1 MCPRSRTRRRRHRPR
16 ARERRVAES
25 SRVSVRSVV
34 VSSVANNPDGRHEAT
49 NLVQRRVR
57 RAREVYI
64 EVRVRS
70 SFGIVDADAAWEDE
84 RASAVEG
91 GPLDAPRGQL
101 GAGGGDDGAD
111 GVALGRAR
119 SLAAHAGNIDAR
131 DVRTASERGDSVV
144 DVVDILEGESE
155 GRKRA
160 GDFGGGGGDVAEDSV
175 VDADD
180 AQREQSAGSR
190 PRVVA

>member
-1 MCPRSRTRRRRHRPR
+1 MPSIPNPPPTPPPPRPR
-16 ARERRVAES
+16 ASSVAENP
-25 SRVSVRSVV
+25 RVSVRSVRSV
-34 VSSVANNPDGRHEAT
+34 VADADGRHDAT

-111 GVALGRAR
+111 GVALERAR

-131 DVRTASERGDSVV
+131 DVRTASERGDG
-144 DVVDILEGESE
+144 VVDIVDVLEGESE
-155 GRKRA
+155 GGKRA

>member
-1 MCPRSRTRRRRHRPR
+1 MPTT
-16 ARERRVAES
+16 
-25 SRVSVRSVV
+25 
-34 VSSVANNPDGRHEAT
+34 PDGRHEAT

-64 EVRVRS
+64 GVRVRS
-70 SFGIVDADAAWEDE
+70 SFGTVDADAAWEDE

-101 GAGGGDDGAD
+101 GAGGGDD
-111 GVALGRAR
+111 AR
-119 SLAAHAGNIDAR
+119 TASCSDAPDRSPHAGNVDAR

-144 DVVDILEGESE
+144 DVVDVLEGESE

>member
-1 MCPRSRTRRRRHRPR
+1 MPSIPNPPPTPPPPRPR
-16 ARERRVAES
+16 ASRRRNP
-25 SRVSVRSVV
+25 RVSVRSVRSV
-34 VSSVANNPDGRHEAT
+34 VADADGRHDAT

-91 GPLDAPRGQL
+91 GPLDARGVNS
-101 GAGGGDDGAD
+101 APA
-111 GVALGRAR
+111 AATTARTASRSNAR

-131 DVRTASERGDSVV
+131 DVRTASERGDG
-144 DVVDILEGESE
+144 VVDIVDVLEGESE
-155 GRKRA
+155 GGKRA